1 MKTLRLLLLL
11 VLSALLLVPALRA
24 GAGAP
29 ASGGKLYVTIETF
42 DPIKFNDYRHGRK
55 QPGDLVLST
64 LKGTA
69 TASANLAGLN
79 DEVVVLDEDVK
90 APEGAPVLRLTWTDG
105 RRTVTADLT
114 ENGKNH
120 FLGLVSRKTMLD
132 HPEHKRLLRTVT
144 SALLPEDRNDA
155 TVQVQTEINLYFALK
170 LTANHRARIAAKS

>member
-1 MKTLRLLLLL
+1 MNILRPALLLALL
-11 VLSALLLVPALRA
+11 VLLFAPALRA
-24 GAGAP
+24 NAATP
-29 ASGGKLYVTIETF
+29 ASGGRLYVTIETF

-55 QPGDLVLST
+55 QPGDLILGT

-69 TASANLAGLN
+69 ADSARLAGMD
-79 DEVVVLDEDVK
+79 DEVVVLDEDAK

-120 FLGLVSRKTMLD
+120 YLGVVSRKPMLD
-132 HPEHKRLLRTVT
+132 HPEHQRLLRTVT

-155 TVQVQTEINLYFALK
+155 TVQVQTEMNLYFALK
-170 LTANHRARIAAKS
+170 LTADRRARLAAKP